1 MISARPL
8 IKVCRDTTTFLPHN
22 FPGFF
27 RTASLEHT
35 IELLP
40 ELIQKICCYL
50 DPFPELIALRYAVTV
65 AARYQK
71 RRGPH
76 WTSATPLM
84 PGFTLYLTYDGFDG
98 RTYLTA
104 LDHKPPGGSTK
115 VVHVHEDIIVCRDHF
130 GVVDVVNASDVVHVS
145 HTRQRSDFYQ
155 RISIQQYTSLRGFS
169 DVSGK
174 PPAVD

>member
-8 IKVCRDTTTFLPHN
+8 INICRDTTTFLPLN

-27 RTASLEHT
+27 STASLERP

-40 ELIQKICCYL
+40 ELIKKICHYL
-50 DPFPELIALRYAVTV
+50 DPFPELIALRYAVSV
-65 AARYQK
+65 AVRYEK

-76 WTSATPLM
+76 WTIATPLR
-84 PGFTLYLTYDGFDG
+84 PGLTLYLTYDGFDG
-98 RTYLTA
+98 RNYLTA
-104 LDHKPPGGSTK
+104 LDHKPLRGSTK

-130 GVVDVVNASDVVHVS
+130 GIVDVVSASDVVHVS
-145 HTRQRSDFYQ
+145 HARQRSDFYQ
-155 RISIQQYTSLRGFS
+155 RISIKQYTGLRGFS

-174 PPAVD
+174 NPAVD